1 MRGRAILRS
10 GLEAASAARA
20 TRRVMHAIVTLVL
33 ALACASSIAVAQTPS
48 EADPPASTQP
58 ASTYFRGAGDDQD
71 SWFALPAGRLGWT
84 LHHVPA
90 EAPPGTVR
98 RVGLM
103 SQRPALM
110 AAGDARL
117 IMMFEPGAETTSRE
131 RGPWVVRE
139 LRVTRLAAGRGAG
152 PLTTYSE
159 PAPLMPLPA
168 TATPIA
174 LAFDGVI
181 PHALCTIDGP
191 KGSTPKLLAF
201 WRGAW
206 SERAL
211 PVEGARASDLTL
223 LTMWRRLAVVQ
234 RAPGGAGGGAAGGAA
249 ESAVLWL
256 LKPGVSTQAIGE
268 RTSEEPAWD
277 RGPLGAFDGVMAAGG
292 QVLRVEAT
300 QPDGWRVS
308 LVRAAGVVPIAEVG
322 EISPRVDAPEG
333 APWIVPV
340 GDGVGMFWGDEE
352 WSKRR
357 DQPRGQ
363 RGVGDAPTGGAGAT
377 ASAAEPAP
385 VPMYATRVYA
395 RVIASGQV
403 LHDGPAKLAT
413 PVGSGEFEA
422 LGLALLSLVAAVSA
436 FVFRRDRDRDG
447 VVRLPEGASLASGNR
462 RIAATMIDVAL
473 ATLIAAWAWSVPV
486 LDVLLITGV
495 GVSEAGLKP
504 TASAL
509 AVLFVTS
516 AACEALCGRT
526 LGKLVMGTRTISAAT
541 GRNPG
546 WGQAIGRSAVKAL
559 CPPLAAFYVSPA
571 QPDQAGLFGT
581 LVISGP
587 PRPDAEQN

>member
-1 MRGRAILRS
+1 MRGRAILSS
-10 GLEAASAARA
+10 GIGVTRGARRA
-20 TRRVMHAIVTLVL
+20 VCAMVALVL
-33 ALACASSIAVAQTPS
+33 ALVCASSIAGAQTPGDVD
-48 EADPPASTQP
+48 APPASTH
-58 ASTYFRGAGDDQD
+58 AAGAYFRGAGDDQD

-90 EAPPGTVR
+90 EAPAGTVR

-110 AAGDARL
+110 ASGDARL
-117 IMMFEPGAETTSRE
+117 VMVFEPAAATAERA

-139 LRVTRLAAGRGAG
+139 LRVTRLRVARGAE
-152 PLTTYSE
+152 PLTTYTE

-168 TATPIA
+168 DVTPMS
-174 LAFDGVI
+174 LAFDGGVL
-181 PHALCTIDGP
+181 HALCAVNDADGRAR
-191 KGSTPKLLAF
+191 LLAF

-206 SERAL
+206 SERGL
-211 PVEGARASDLTL
+211 PVESVRASDLSL
-223 LTMWRRLAVVQ
+223 MSISRRLALVQ
-234 RAPGGAGGGAAGGAA
+234 RASGGAASGTSGGAA
-249 ESAVLWL
+249 EDAVLWL
-256 LKPGVSTQAIGE
+256 LKPGVSAQATGE
-268 RTSEEPAWD
+268 QASEEPAWD
-277 RGPLGAFDGVMAAGG
+277 RGALGAFDGLMPAGG

-300 QPDGWRVS
+300 QADGWRVS
-308 LVRAAGVVPIAEVG
+308 LVRAGGVVPIAEVG
-322 EISPRVDAPEG
+322 AVSPRVDAPEG

-357 DQPRGQ
+357 DQPRAQ
-363 RGVGDAPTGGAGAT
+363 RGVGEAPSGAEGAA
-377 ASAAEPAP
+377 ASAAEAAP

-395 RVIASGQV
+395 RVIGASGQV

-436 FVFRRDRDRDG
+436 FVFRRDRERDG

-462 RIAATMIDVAL
+462 RIAATMIDAAV

-526 LGKLVMGTRTISAAT
+526 LGKLVVGTRTISAST

-546 WGQAIGRSAVKAL
+546 WGQAIGRSAVKAF

-587 PRPDAEQN
+587 PRPNAEQN